1 MDNDGKVVAYIE
13 KGGKWGNITY
23 GVNFNSTSTWWDNSP
38 TTLADTR
45 GAFDDTY
52 ADLIRLQNNSG
63 SNVYIIV
70 GIKNNVQLNLT
81 R

>member
-1 MDNDGKVVAYIE
+1 MLIILLPAQTPDIVVYI
-13 KGGKWGNITY
+13 
-23 GVNFNSTSTWWDNSP
+23 DSP